1 MSMLVPLVTFSICA
15 QKYVKTQEIEKEQA
29 ATHEKCFPNT
39 VSFDNCDIKDKRLT
53 PNEENKMEKE
63 VKDNKKLQMCQTC
76 KYTCT

>member
-1 MSMLVPLVTFSICA
+1 MKNVS
-15 QKYVKTQEIEKEQA
+15 QTQY
-29 ATHEKCFPNT
+29 T

-53 PNEENKMEKE
+53 PNEKNKMEKE